1 MTHLLHVLRRMLP
14 RTALALLLGL
24 FAWMDS
30 DGLSTWWQLVGFL
43 TVAALALV
51 GLARRS
57 TVLIAVAVAAS
68 LVVTVATDAVL
79 TVDTDLRADFVPD
92 SFGLVEAA
100 ALLLVVVDRWR
111 VAVRPA
117 DRLLAAAAVGAV
129 IALPLRVQDLPWRIT
144 DSRAVLDTMVVL
156 VALLAIAVSV
166 GAALRAQDTRRRT
179 AVAAVRRD
187 ERAEIARELHDV
199 VAHHVTGIVVAT
211 QGARV
216 VAAGQVAPPVDAALR
231 AIEDCGAEALAAMRR
246 LVGVLRTE
254 AGTGSDA
261 AGSDAAGPD
270 AEPAG
275 LRSPVPVLADLDDLV
290 RRFRETGA
298 VGGVELDVLLDDR
311 YRPGLDLQA
320 ATYRVVQEALT
331 NACRHA
337 LGAAHVGITVATT
350 TGVLEIQVSNSAGG
364 RTSSPG
370 EPVARP
376 GRPAGFGLV
385 GMRERVEALG
395 GFFTAGPWADGGWTV
410 HATVPLPA
418 SPLPAWRGAGTGGR
432 ARDPGGTV
440 DGGSGSTA
448 RTAGPR

>member
-1 MTHLLHVLRRMLP
+1 MMGRPLP
-14 RTALALLLGL
+14 VVRGTAPRIALVLLLGL

-30 DGLSTWWQLVGFL
+30 AVLSTWWQLPGFL
-43 TVAALALV
+43 VVAALALV

-57 TVLIAVAVAAS
+57 ATLIAVAVAAS
-68 LVVTVATDAVL
+68 LAMTVVTDAVL
-79 TVDTDLRADFVPD
+79 VVETDVRADFIPD
-92 SFGLVEAA
+92 SFGLVEVA

-111 VAVRPA
+111 VVARPA
-117 DRLLAAAAVGAV
+117 DRLLVAAAVAAV
-129 IALPLRVQDLPWRIT
+129 IALPLRVTDLPWRIT
-144 DSRAVLDTMVVL
+144 DSRAVLDTTVVL
-156 VALLAIAVSV
+156 VAFVALAAAV
-166 GAALRAQDTRRRT
+166 GTALRAQDTRRRT

-216 VAAGQVAPPVDAALR
+216 VAAGRVAPPVDTALQS
-231 AIEDCGAEALAAMRR
+231 IEDCGAEALAAMRR

-254 AGTGSDA
+254 VDA
-261 AGSDAAGPD
+261 ATGAAPAGP
-270 AEPAG
+270 
-275 LRSPVPVLADLDDLV
+275 LSPVPVLSDLDELV

-298 VGGVELDVLLDDR
+298 VGHVELDVLLDDR

-337 LGAAHVGITVATT
+337 LGAARVEIAVVST
-350 TGVLEIQVSNSAGG
+350 TGVLEIQVSNSAGA
-364 RTSSPG
+364 RTTPPG
-370 EPVARP
+370 EPVAP
-376 GRPAGFGLV
+376 GGDTGRPVGFGLV

-395 GFFTAGPWADGGWTV
+395 GFFTAGPRADGGWTV
-410 HATVPLPA
+410 HATIPLPA
-418 SPLPAWRGAGTGGR
+418 SPLAASPLAAQPLPAARGTDTA
-432 ARDPGGTV
+432 
-440 DGGSGSTA
+440 GSTA